1 MTIRAVFDRTKRRV
15 MVVSMLSSFTA
26 AIGVILAQ
34 NNILNVAPYLAALPG
49 GLVFVLALQYANLY
63 AFRCPDC
70 SGQWGVLAMQ
80 ISRGF
85 FSVDSRIRYCPFCGC
100 TIDSELG
107 SPVADPK

>member
-1 MTIRAVFDRTKRRV
+1 MIVALLGF
-15 MVVSMLSSFTA
+15 STA

-34 NNILNVAPYLAALPG
+34 NNLLNVAPYFAALPG
-49 GLVFVLALQYANLY
+49 CIVFALALLYANLF
-63 AFRCPDC
+63 AFHCPDC

-100 TIDSELG
+100 TIDRDSCTAA
-107 SPVADPK
+107 ADPK